1 MKITRSAG
9 LGAGIV
15 VATVV
20 VSGALV
26 APAEAAKLPPLGSFG
41 IHAPGWTE
49 PSAGL
54 WSRATKGKSCMIGK
68 RCKVRGWILQTDG
81 EGLWMESVGRTK
93 SSRTATKLARS
104 LRATERKSLALAVDR
119 GPSFVQW
126 RKVRTR
132 GAQVWAGTGSISK
145 NPEIHIR
152 YVIAVKGNRFAY
164 AAGYVKGPGMPQGK
178 RLSKP
183 LVKLVKGKSRVPKIK
198 GKAGGLI
205 PVVQS
210 VQN

>member
-1 MKITRSAG
+1 
-9 LGAGIV
+9 
-15 VATVV
+15 
-20 VSGALV
+20 
-26 APAEAAKLPPLGSFG
+26 
-41 IHAPGWTE
+41 
-49 PSAGL
+49 
-54 WSRATKGKSCMIGK
+54 
-68 RCKVRGWILQTDG
+68 
-81 EGLWMESVGRTK
+81 MESVGRTK

-205 PVVQS
+205 PVVQAIM
-210 VQN
+210 N